1 MALLPS
7 RHSLAD
13 RLAWRIVGSGW
24 ETAMRTKRDGRTR
37 SRPATTADVRP
48 ETVARYRDGIRR
60 RLRAR
65 GVPEDQLDA
74 RVAEVMAAD
83 VDVRLDWDSID
94 NGKD

>member
-1 MALLPS
+1 MP
-7 RHSLAD
+7 
-13 RLAWRIVGSGW
+13 
-24 ETAMRTKRDGRTR
+24 TR
-37 SRPATTADVRP
+37 REGPTSSRPATTAAVRP

-60 RLRAR
+60 RLRER

-83 VDVRLDWDSID
+83 IDVRLDWNSID